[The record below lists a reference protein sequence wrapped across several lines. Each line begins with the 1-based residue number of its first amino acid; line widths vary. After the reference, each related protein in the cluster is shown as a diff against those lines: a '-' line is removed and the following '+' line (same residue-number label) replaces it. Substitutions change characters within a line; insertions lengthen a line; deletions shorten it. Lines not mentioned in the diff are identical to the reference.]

1 MKTAIALSCLFVL
14 LFGFSVQAA
23 DISGGIVCTDGK
35 NAVYYDFQTRQT
47 IILVRGAGQ
56 AAIDPWG
63 TTIVYTTGRN
73 QLAQMILPDGNPV
86 AFRDLEQPQSK
97 SGDPKED
104 KFICGE
110 KPYPSQEDVKHLAV
124 SPPSSQ
130 PFFIAFEYPR
140 KGRKWTLCPLG
151 SKLYDELY
159 NKDVPEGVR
168 KYDLPDN
175 LPRYAMEWIT
185 RTTTDVFMLQKTSDG
200 SLLSWIYG
208 SDGYDASVERYLYR
222 VPPNKGT
229 VVYKEGKT
237 LPSDYHEV
245 KSPIRVF
252 LERGLAGN
260 EIVSKEE
267 AIRREKEACASGAE
281 SACFPTWS
289 PILTPVPTVHSEW
302 PALAVIYYS
311 HNKQSWNTIMVD
323 YPGVNTYL
331 NFRRISVSLNSC
343 QGLAFKPDGTITYE
357 SEGKIYSEDGKVL
370 AEGIKVTRFYWTSED
385 TLLFRT
391 PEGTLCAWKAGKTEK
406 LLNSIPEEFSY
417 TPYSL
422 VTTSSGKTK
431 VAKHG
436 DLGVLYLRTIRIP
449 CWDVTSF
456 SETPEGVAVK
466 TNAGKMLFGEAK
478 KSVYI
483 GTEQPAV
490 NPYTLEYAF
499 PPETKIED
507 IKNPAS
513 YRYQRGGEG
522 VYKQQVVSLNQI
534 LLLKLGNNYAA
545 LKPVEIN
552 VGKKIPLPGK
562 PGAFTRGEDTYMVYE
577 WKYWPAKR

>member
-23 DISGGIVCTDGK
+23 LPAQTGDISGGIVCTDGK

-47 IILVRGAGQ
+47 ITLVRGAGQ

-73 QLAQMILPDGNPV
+73 QFAQMIPPDGNPFLLQGLKDHEWEYEYTIW
-86 AFRDLEQPQSK
+86 ARKLFK
-97 SGDPKED
+97 
-104 KFICGE
+104 E
-110 KPYPSQEDVKHLAV
+110 KPYPSQENVSNLAI
-124 SPPSSQ
+124 SPPSGQ
-130 PFFIAFEYPR
+130 PFFVAFEYQR
-140 KGRKWTLCPLG
+140 KGRKWVGPL
-151 SKLYDELY
+151 SLNDEVY
-159 NKDVPEGVR
+159 NRDVPEETKAKDEERR
-168 KYDLPDN
+168 KDLSRYYPEYGDKG
-175 LPRYAMEWIT
+175 PRYAIEWVDM
-185 RTTTDVFMLQKTSDG
+185 TTVDVFML
-200 SLLSWIYG
+200 
-208 SDGYDASVERYLYR
+208 E
-222 VPPNKGT
+222 
-229 VVYKEGKT
+229 KT
-237 LPSDYHEV
+237 LQGDLLNWCFGEEEELPFGPFIQRELP
-245 KSPIRVF
+245 KKGIEIRC
-252 LERGLAGN
+252 ERT
-260 EIVSKEE
+260 
-267 AIRREKEACASGAE
+267 
-281 SACFPTWS
+281 F
-289 PILTPVPTVHSEW
+289 
-302 PALAVIYYS
+302 S
-311 HNKQSWNTIMVD
+311 HNKYVYGGKEYTKAGFIQMIKEKLARGVHNARYPIWSPVLTWV
-323 YPGVNTYL
+323 PGVNSDEWPSIAYIFHTL
-331 NFRRISVSLNSC
+331 KDDKWGPIRIGHMDTVDQAREIPVSLNNC

-370 AEGIKVTRFYWTSED
+370 VEGIKVTRFYWASED

-391 PEGTLCAWKAGKTEK
+391 PEGALCVWKAGKTEK

-431 VAKHG
+431 VVKR
-436 DLGVLYLRTIRIP
+436 DLDVLYLRTIRIP
-449 CWDVTSF
+449 CWDVTPF
-456 SETPEGVAVK
+456 SDTPEGVAVQ
-466 TNAGKMLFGEAK
+466 TAAGKMLTGEAR

-490 NPYTLEYAF
+490 NPYALEYAF

-522 VYKQQVVSLNQI
+522 NYKFQVVSLDQV

-545 LKPVEIN
+545 IKPVEIN
-552 VGKKIPLPGK
+552 VGKRIPVPGE
-562 PGAFTRGEDTYMVYE
+562 PGAFTRGKGSYMVYE